1 MDDDCLKPDIFFSVQ
16 HYEHKELFQID
27 QPVWN
32 SLVKLPKYFTTIRL
46 GVQYGTL
53 PKSCY
58 LINPSL
64 IFIGKNTRID
74 PGVYIEGPCYIGEDC
89 EIRHGACLRP
99 YSLIGNGCIV
109 GHCTEVKSS
118 ILLDEVKVPHFNY
131 VGDSVLGN
139 NVHLGAG
146 VILANC
152 RLDHQKIDVIVQGQR
167 KPSELHKFGAI
178 IGDGSSLG
186 CNSVVN
192 PGILLGRNFTCYPG
206 TMVRHSLVPSEVI
219 L

>member
-1 MDDDCLKPDIFFSVQ
+1 MDDDCFKPDIFFSTQ
-16 HYEHKELFQID
+16 NYEHKELFPTD
-27 QPVWN
+27 PPVWN
-32 SLVKLPKYFTTIRL
+32 SLVKLPKYLTTLRL
-46 GVQYGTL
+46 GTQYVTL

-58 LINPSL
+58 LINSSL
-64 IFIGKNTRID
+64 IFIGKNTRVD
-74 PGVYIEGPCYIGEDC
+74 PGVYIEGPCYIGENC

-99 YSLIGNGCIV
+99 YSLIGNNCIV
-109 GHCTEVKSS
+109 GHCSEVKSS
-118 ILLDEVKVPHFNY
+118 ILFDEVKIPHFNY

-152 RLDHQKIDVIVQGQR
+152 RLDYQKIDVIVQGQR
-167 KPSELHKFGAI
+167 TPSHLSKFGAI

-186 CNSVVN
+186 CNCVVN
-192 PGILLGRNFTCYPG
+192 PGVILARNFTCYPG
-206 TMVRHSLVPSEVI
+206 TIVRDSFVPSKVI

>member
-1 MDDDCLKPDIFFSVQ
+1 MDDDCLKPDIFFSIE
-16 HYEHKELFQID
+16 HYEHRELFPID

-32 SLVKLPKYFTTIRL
+32 GLRELSKYFASLKL
-46 GVQYGTL
+46 GVQYATL

-58 LINPSL
+58 LRNPSL
-64 IFIGKNTRID
+64 VFIGKNTRID

-89 EIRHGACLRP
+89 EIRHGAYIRP
-99 YSLIGNGCIV
+99 YSLIGNGCVI
-109 GHCTEVKSS
+109 GHCTEIKSS
-118 ILLDEVKVPHFNY
+118 ILFDEVKAPHFNY
-131 VGDSVLGN
+131 VGDSILGN
-139 NVHLGAG
+139 SVHLGAG

-152 RLDHQKIDVIVQGQR
+152 RLDNEKIDVLLQGQR
-167 KPSELHKFGAI
+167 KSSHLSKFGSI

-192 PGILLGRNFTCYPG
+192 PGILLGKNFMCYPG
-206 TMVRHSLVPSEVI
+206 TVVRHSLVPSGAS